1 MALVPRPVSRPQKRI
16 PRRHRTPGEAKNGS
30 TSASAQTNGNGA
42 PPQVNGHTHTS
53 PPKRTVNLET
63 IVHRTVDELHTSR
76 SIINSIYDW
85 QRLEAEGGAIP
96 PIKRFDREKEIRREE
111 EAERKRVNREE
122 GAEAS
127 KRRKLGGE
135 VGERQAALGAKRATA
150 GMLAHAGFDG
160 EFRNGSKGDRADA
173 GD

>member
-1 MALVPRPVSRPQKRI
+1 
-16 PRRHRTPGEAKNGS
+16 
-30 TSASAQTNGNGA
+30 
-42 PPQVNGHTHTS
+42 
-53 PPKRTVNLET
+53 VNLET
-63 IVHRTVDELHTSR
+63 VIHRTVDELHTSR

-160 EFRNGSKGDRADA
+160 EFMHQSQGNRADA
-173 GD
+173 APRCERGGTGSIH